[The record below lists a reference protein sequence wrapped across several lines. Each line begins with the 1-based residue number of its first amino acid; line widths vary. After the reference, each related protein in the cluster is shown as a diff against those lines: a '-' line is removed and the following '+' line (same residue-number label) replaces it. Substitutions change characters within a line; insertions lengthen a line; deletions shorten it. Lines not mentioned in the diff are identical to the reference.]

1 MVAKHGVNARS
12 FKMISQDGCKTSG
25 FTGAVIAAPAGTE
38 FAKYHQ
44 NSLLGV
50 GSLLTT

>member
-1 MVAKHGVNARS
+1 MLDPLKLFLRMVA
-12 FKMISQDGCKTSG
+12 KTSG